1 MKNKL
6 KYFLKR
12 NSFIFKVNS
21 FVKSEIVKYRYKKI
35 VNSYKTKV
43 QTYSL
48 EELLILK
55 GFDGNWS
62 NKFVDRKPRIF
73 YLGTDEFQDKS
84 GFLQALEKFSI
95 LTYFTREDGGYG
107 QYKNGTNVIK
117 CNSKRLFNLFSQAE
131 ENQNTPDILLM
142 QTSAWRIGLD
152 TLIKL
157 KNKYKEIK
165 IINISMDDR
174 HSFNLYGNPQNGVYG
189 LLPALDLALTA
200 APEAVNWYLKEN
212 VPSLFFPEASSLE
225 FFFPLNIEK
234 KYDVGFVGANYGIRT
249 KIVESLKNN
258 GINVKCY
265 GNGWENGRLPLDD
278 TNKFFNECRIIL
290 GVGTIGFCE
299 DFYALKLR
307 DFDATLSGSC
317 YITHRN
323 KDLEL
328 LFDENEIVLCQSNDE
343 YVTKI
348 QFLLKNNEVLE
359 DRAKR
364 SYIRARDFHTY
375 EIRFKS
381 LFKAIKLPV
390 NNLQE

>member
-131 ENQNTPDILLM
+131 ENQNIWSILLIQSSM
-142 QTSAWRIGLD
+142 LMFALA
-152 TLIKL
+152 
-157 KNKYKEIK
+157 KYSRYFANA
-165 IINISMDDR
+165 NISMED
-174 HSFNLYGNPQNGVYG
+174 
-189 LLPALDLALTA
+189 
-200 APEAVNWYLKEN
+200 W
-212 VPSLFFPEASSLE
+212 
-225 FFFPLNIEK
+225 
-234 KYDVGFVGANYGIRT
+234 IR
-249 KIVESLKNN
+249 
-258 GINVKCY
+258 Y
-265 GNGWENGRLPLDD
+265 
-278 TNKFFNECRIIL
+278 
-290 GVGTIGFCE
+290 
-299 DFYALKLR
+299 
-307 DFDATLSGSC
+307 FDKT
-317 YITHRN
+317 
-323 KDLEL
+323 
-328 LFDENEIVLCQSNDE
+328 
-343 YVTKI
+343 
-348 QFLLKNNEVLE
+348 
-359 DRAKR
+359 
-364 SYIRARDFHTY
+364 
-375 EIRFKS
+375 
-381 LFKAIKLPV
+381 
-390 NNLQE
+390 